1 MPDMRGEVTA
11 APTPVLAIAG
21 VVKVFNRGAS
31 TERKALNG
39 VDIALAEGDFAVV
52 IGSNGAGKS
61 TLLGTIAGDVVPD
74 QGTVSIAGAD
84 VTDVPVHRR
93 AALVARVFQDPS
105 RGTAPGLTVE
115 ENLAIAYKRG
125 HRRYLNA
132 AVTANRRALFRD
144 TLAPLGLGLENRLE
158 TRVDLL
164 SGGQRQAL
172 SLTMACLLKPQILVL
187 DEHCAALDPRT
198 AEAVMTATFKAVQNA
213 RITTLMVTHNMHH
226 AIDHG
231 NRLVMMHEGQIVYEA
246 AGAQKDGLTVE
257 ALVQRF
263 QTADDKLLLVR

>member
-1 MPDMRGEVTA
+1 MRGEVTSK
-11 APTPVLAIAG
+11 PVPALAIAD
-21 VVKVFNRGAS
+21 VSKVFHRGAP
-31 TERKALNG
+31 TERRALDR
-39 VDIALAEGDFAVV
+39 VSLWLAEGDFGVI

-61 TLLGTIAGDVVPD
+61 TLLGVVAGDVIAD
-74 QGTVSIAGAD
+74 SGTVLIGGRD
-84 VTDVPVHRR
+84 VTNLPVHRR

-125 HRRYLNA
+125 HARRLGR
-132 AVTANRRALFRD
+132 AVTPDRRKLFRD
-144 TLAPLGLGLENRLE
+144 ALEPLGLGLDRRLE

-172 SLTMACLLKPQILVL
+172 ALTMACLLKPDILVL

-198 AEAVMTATFKAVQNA
+198 AEAVMTATFTAVQKW

-231 NRLVMMHEGQIVYEA
+231 NRLIMMHEGAIAFEA
-246 AGAQKDGLTVE
+246 SGAEKDALTVQS
-257 ALVQRF
+257 LVQRF
-263 QTADDKLLLVR
+263 QSADDKLLLVR

>member
-1 MPDMRGEVTA
+1 MTSGPTA
-11 APTPVLAIAG
+11 ALRIAG
-21 VVKVFNRGAS
+21 VAKVFNRGTS
-31 TERKALNG
+31 TQRKALNG
-39 VDIALAEGDFAVV
+39 VNLTLAEGDFAVV

-61 TLLGTIAGDVVPD
+61 TLLGTIAGDVAPD
-74 QGTVSIAGAD
+74 EGTVTIAGAD
-84 VTDVPVHRR
+84 VTTVPVHRR
-93 AALVARVFQDPS
+93 AARVARVFQDPS

-125 HRRYLNA
+125 RSRFLNL
-132 AVTANRRALFRD
+132 AVNTNRRALFRD
-144 TLAPLGLGLENRLE
+144 ALAPLGLGLENRLD

-198 AEAVMTATFKAVQNA
+198 AEAVMTATFRAVDNA

-226 AIDHG
+226 AIGHG

-246 AGAQKDGLTVE
+246 TGSEKDGLTVE
-257 ALVQRF
+257 SLVQRF
-263 QTADDKLLLVR
+263 QTADDKMLLVH

>member
-1 MPDMRGEVTA
+1 MRGEVTSGS
-11 APTPVLAIAG
+11 APALAITG
-21 VVKVFNRGAS
+21 VFKVFNPGTPTAR
-31 TERKALNG
+31 RALDG
-39 VDIALAEGDFAVV
+39 VDLALVEGDFAVI

-61 TLLGTIAGDVVPD
+61 TLLGVVAGDVTPD
-74 QGTVSIAGAD
+74 GGSIAIDGRD
-84 VTDVPVHRR
+84 VTAIPVHRR

-125 HRRYLNA
+125 QSRFLGK
-132 AVTANRRALFRD
+132 AVTPDRRRLFREA
-144 TLAPLGLGLENRLE
+144 LEPLGLGLDQRLN

-172 SLTMACLLKPQILVL
+172 SLTMACLLKPDVLIL

-198 AEAVMTATFKAVQNA
+198 AEAVMTATFIAVRKW

-231 NRLVMMHEGQIVYEA
+231 NRLIMMHEGKIAFEA
-246 AGAQKDGLTVE
+246 SGAEKERLTVPS
-257 ALVQRF
+257 LVERF
-263 QTADDKLLLVR
+263 QTADDKVLLVR

>member
-1 MPDMRGEVTA
+1 MHSEVKA
-11 APTPVLAIAG
+11 ADNPALRVAG
-21 VVKVFNRGAS
+21 VSKVFNQGTS
-31 TERKALNG
+31 SERRALNA
-39 VDIALAEGDFAVV
+39 VDLSLSEGDFAAL

-61 TLLGTIAGDVVPD
+61 TLLAVVAGDVAPEA
-74 QGTVSIAGAD
+74 GSVSIGGND
-84 VTDVPVHRR
+84 VTNLPVQRR
-93 AALVARVFQDPS
+93 AGLVARVFQDPA

-125 HRRYLNA
+125 LGRYLHT
-132 AVTANRRALFRD
+132 AVTSNRRSLFREA
-144 TLAPLGLGLENRLE
+144 LVPLGLGLEQRLD

-198 AEAVMTATFKAVQNA
+198 AEAVMKATLEAVRHS
-213 RITTLMVTHNMHH
+213 RITTIMVTHNMHH

-231 NRLVMMHEGQIVYEA
+231 NRLVMMDEGSIVFEA
-246 AGAQKDGLTVE
+246 SGSEKSGLTVE
-257 ALVQRF
+257 SLVRRF
-263 QTADDKLLLVR
+263 QSADDKLLLVR